1 MMLPQLS
8 GGRLCLAGSRTA
20 LTGYHR
26 RNCGFCPALF
36 LKKSCVK
43 ETWEGVSFST
53 DARTVCSGS
62 LEAHIYN
69 GAYLTL

>member
-8 GGRLCLAGSRTA
+8 EGRPRLAGPRTA

-26 RNCGFCPALF
+26 RNCGFCPAPFQKKAASKGLGRVFLF
-36 LKKSCVK
+36 EQMLEQCVAAS
-43 ETWEGVSFST
+43 V
-53 DARTVCSGS
+53 
-62 LEAHIYN
+62 EAHIYN